1 MKNLLFILTSFIFLS
16 CILSC
21 KAQQVIDFKTVGA
34 YMTTINTEEFDYVS
48 LYDNPNAKVFI
59 VETYSV
65 SQYQVQTVI
74 RSQAKINTDK
84 YIPQFKV
91 INDKTVV
98 LSNKDLQISKTTE
111 VEYIIMIPPGRKA

>member
-1 MKNLLFILTSFIFLS
+1 MKNLLFILTSFIF
-16 CILSC
+16 LSC

-74 RSQAKINTDK
+74 RSQVKINTDK

-98 LSNKDLQISKTTE
+98 LSNKELPINKATE
-111 VEYIIMIPPGRKA
+111 VEYIIMIPSGRKA

>member
-1 MKNLLFILTSFIFLS
+1 MKNILIFLTFFILLS
-16 CILSC
+16 SC

-48 LYDNPNAKVFI
+48 LYDNPNAKVFV

-98 LSNKDLQISKTTE
+98 LSNKELQINKTTE